1 MKKDITKLSLKV
13 AIIILVKKS
22 KSSLP
27 CLFSA
32 VFIAFK
38 NFLEAISAAEKKQD
52 KEDIDFITN
61 VIIASL
67 TEEEVAKHIPEEGQR
82 LLRKKLVSLMDKK
95 LGL

>member
-1 MKKDITKLSLKV
+1 MNQKNKNIDEQI
-13 AIIILVKKS
+13 
-22 KSSLP
+22 
-27 CLFSA
+27 
-32 VFIAFK
+32 K
-38 NFLEAISAAEKKQD
+38 NFLEAISAAEKNQD

-61 VIIASL
+61 IIIASL